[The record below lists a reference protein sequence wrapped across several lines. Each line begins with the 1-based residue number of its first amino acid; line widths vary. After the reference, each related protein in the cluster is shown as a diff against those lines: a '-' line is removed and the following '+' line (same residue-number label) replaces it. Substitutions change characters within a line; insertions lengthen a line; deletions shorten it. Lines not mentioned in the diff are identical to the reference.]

1 MTHNQFWVMQKDI
14 GTTVAMS
21 RALGGDPTIG
31 VANSGEIVMAEYHL
45 NQTHRWFST
54 TDKVRKPGA
63 VWAPPGF
70 PRPFFSLPRKR
81 FAPDFFTFGSYWL
94 ASRRLRDALALPEH
108 VVQYWPVEL
117 LAGTVEAEA
126 QDYRWVRVLLT
137 QHVMDWARSVCRMT
151 SITNVV
157 TGRRSLSPRSV
168 TRFAVRPGLCPVA
181 ELLRAVEVWGYG
193 ALATDALAERVL
205 RAGCTGVAFQHPHT
219 IGIYQGIKLY
229 RAADGVRERDT
240 RPEATLPS
248 RRRRRV
254 SDAA

>member
-1 MTHNQFWVMQKDI
+1 M
-14 GTTVAMS
+14 
-21 RALGGDPTIG
+21 GGDPTIG
-31 VANSGEIVMAEYHL
+31 VANSGEIVTAEYQL
-45 NQTHRWFST
+45 RQTHCWFT
-54 TDKVRKPGA
+54 TLDKVRKPGA
-63 VWAPPGF
+63 VRAPPGF
-70 PRPFFSLPRKR
+70 PRPFLSLPRKR
-81 FAPDFFTFGSYWL
+81 FAPDFFIIGSYWF
-94 ASRRLRDALALPEH
+94 ASRRLRDVLALPEH
-108 VVQYWPVEL
+108 VVQYWPIEL

-126 QDYRWVRVLLT
+126 QDYRWMRVLLT

-240 RPEATLPS
+240 RPEATPPS

-254 SDAA
+254 SDPAERACP